1 MVESNF
7 SALYIS
13 HTRKENSASDLNH
26 VVSTGSLMR
35 LALPQLGIGRYAWYL
50 TGRSN
55 QISQGQLLL
64 LNAACPTLTLPGGN
78 HSLLEF
84 VSEHYRALGP
94 PALKQL
100 WPDKGNLFSHRA
112 ESQALW

>member
-35 LALPQLGIGRYAWYL
+35 LALPQLGIGRYA
-50 TGRSN
+50 
-55 QISQGQLLL
+55 
-64 LNAACPTLTLPGGN
+64 
-78 HSLLEF
+78 
-84 VSEHYRALGP
+84 
-94 PALKQL
+94 
-100 WPDKGNLFSHRA
+100 
-112 ESQALW
+112 